1 MANRDSLACMAQST
15 SPALTTPAAT
25 LSATRL
31 ASLVD
36 GFDRSPA
43 YAGLADALRELIGD
57 GRIGYGTRLPSERDL
72 TDALGVSR
80 TTVTRAY
87 AVLRDSSYAEAR
99 QGAGTFTR
107 LPGGRTRA
115 LDRALWPSDVGN
127 GVIDLVCAAAT
138 APPGIS
144 ALYTDAAAEL
154 PAHLGGHGYFPA
166 GMPDL
171 QAAIAATYAARG
183 LPTAPEQII
192 VTPGALAATAVIGTA
207 LAGPRDRVLMESP
220 TYPNA
225 VQALRAGGGR
235 LATVPLDPGG
245 WDLETIGSALR
256 RHRPRLVHVMP
267 DFHNP
272 TGLVMSGDDRASYA
286 ALLARHD
293 AVAVV
298 DEAHHLLRLDQDP
311 LAEPERPFAGFSTNA
326 ICVGSASKSVWGGMR
341 LGWIRSPHP
350 LVDRLT
356 RARVGLD
363 LGAPVLEQLVLT
375 RLLTGEL
382 DAIVEIQRDRLREQR
397 DALAGALRERLP
409 DWTFRLPEGGMALW
423 CHLPAAGATALST
436 EAERHGVL
444 LAPGPSF
451 APEGGLDRYVRLP
464 YAIAA
469 DELVEAVDRIAD
481 AWAVV
486 RSGRGGV
493 PTPPSGNEPFLVA

>member
-1 MANRDSLACMAQST
+1 MAT
-15 SPALTTPAAT
+15 SPPATIA
-25 LSATRL
+25 AVRL

-57 GRIGYGTRLPSERDL
+57 GRIAYGTRLPSERDL

-87 AVLRDSSYAEAR
+87 ALLRETSYAEAR

-115 LDRALWPSDVGN
+115 LDRALWPRDVGS
-127 GVIDLVCAAAT
+127 GVIDLLCAAAT
-138 APPGIS
+138 APPGI
-144 ALYTDAAAEL
+144 AAAYAAAAAAL

-171 QAAIAATYAARG
+171 QAAIAATYDARG

-192 VTPGALAATAVIGTA
+192 VTPGALAATAVVGAA
-207 LAGPRDRVLMESP
+207 LSGARDKVLVESP

-225 VQALRAGGGR
+225 VQALRTGGGR
-235 LATVPLDPGG
+235 LVSIPLDPSG
-245 WDLETIGSALR
+245 WDLDAVAGVLAR
-256 RHRPRLVHVMP
+256 QRPRLVHVMP

-272 TGLVMSGDDRASYA
+272 TGLVMSEPDRAAYA
-286 ALLARHD
+286 RTLADHG

-298 DEAHHLLRLDQDP
+298 DEAHHLLRLDGDP
-311 LAEPERPFAGFSTNA
+311 VAGARRPFASYSTDA
-326 ICVGSASKSVWGGMR
+326 ICVGSASKSVWGGLR
-341 LGWIRSPHP
+341 LGWIRAPHA

-363 LGAPVLEQLVLT
+363 LGAPVLEQLVLA
-375 RLLTGEL
+375 RLLAGEMDALLTG
-382 DAIVEIQRDRLREQR
+382 QRDRLRTQR
-397 DALAGALRERLP
+397 DALRAALGERLP
-409 DWTFRLPEGGMALW
+409 DWTYRHPEGGMALW
-423 CHLPAAGATALST
+423 CRLPSGSATALSG
-436 EAERHGVL
+436 EAERRGVL

-451 APEGGLDRYVRLP
+451 APEGGLDRYVRLA

-469 DELVEAVDRIAD
+469 GQLVEAVGRIAE
-481 AWAVV
+481 AWAAVADEGP
-486 RSGRGGV
+486 RPRR
-493 PTPPSGNEPFLVA
+493 TPGADPVLVA

>member
-1 MANRDSLACMAQST
+1 MEQST
-15 SPALTTPAAT
+15 SLSAGRLAT
-25 LSATRL
+25 L
-31 ASLVD
+31 VE

-43 YAGLADALRELIGD
+43 YVGLADALRELIGD
-57 GRIGYGTRLPSERDL
+57 GRVGYGTRLPSERDL
-72 TDALGVSR
+72 TEAIGVSR

-87 AVLRDSSYAEAR
+87 ALLRESAYAEAR
-99 QGAGTFTR
+99 QGSGTFTR

-138 APPGIS
+138 APPGI
-144 ALYTDAAAEL
+144 AAVYAEAAADL

-171 QAAIAATYAARG
+171 QAAIAATYDARG

-192 VTPGALAATAVIGTA
+192 VTPGALAATAVVGRA
-207 LAGPRDRVLMESP
+207 LAGPRERVLIESP

-225 VQALRAGGGR
+225 VQALRTGGGR
-235 LATVPLDPGG
+235 LTTIALDPSG
-245 WDLETIGSALR
+245 WDLDAVAATLTR
-256 RHRPRLVHVMP
+256 QRPRLVHVMP

-272 TGLVMSGDDRASYA
+272 TGLVMSETDRERYA
-286 ALLARHD
+286 GLLARHD

-298 DEAHHLLRLDQDP
+298 DEAHHLLTLDED
-311 LAEPERPFAGFSTNA
+311 AATGTPFAVPAKDA
-326 ICVGSASKSVWGGMR
+326 ICVGSASKSIWGGLR
-341 LGWIRSPHP
+341 LGWIRAPHT

-363 LGAPVLEQLVLT
+363 LGVPVLEQLVLT
-375 RLLTGEL
+375 RLLTGDLEPVL
-382 DAIVEIQRDRLREQR
+382 RSQRARLREQR
-397 DALAGALRERLP
+397 DATAAALGEHLP
-409 DWTFRLPEGGMALW
+409 SWRFRLPAGGMALW
-423 CHLPAAGATALST
+423 CHLPVAGATALST

-469 DELVEAVDRIAD
+469 PQLVEAVRRIAD

-486 RSGRGGV
+486 TAGGSRSA
-493 PTPPSGNEPFLVA
+493 TASGSDPVLVA

>member
-1 MANRDSLACMAQST
+1 MEQST
-15 SPALTTPAAT
+15 S
-25 LSATRL
+25 LSAPRL
-31 ASLVD
+31 ASLVA

-72 TDALGVSR
+72 TEALGVSR

-99 QGAGTFTR
+99 QGSGTFTR
-107 LPGGRTRA
+107 LPGGRIRA

-138 APPGIS
+138 APPGI
-144 ALYTDAAAEL
+144 AAVYAEAAADL

-171 QAAIAATYAARG
+171 QAAIAATYDARG

-192 VTPGALAATAVIGTA
+192 VTPGALAATAVVGSA
-207 LAGPRDRVLMESP
+207 LAGPRDRVLVESP

-235 LATVPLDPGG
+235 IASIALDPYG
-245 WDLETIGSALR
+245 WDLDAVAATLA
-256 RHRPRLVHVMP
+256 RHRPRLVSAMP

-272 TGLVMSGDDRASYA
+272 TGLVMGEADRERYA
-286 ALLARHD
+286 RLLARTG
-293 AVAVV
+293 AIAIV
-298 DEAHHLLRLDQDP
+298 DEAHYLLSLDDDVV
-311 LAEPERPFAGFSTNA
+311 AGTPFAAHAPDA
-326 ICVGSASKSVWGGMR
+326 ICVGSASKSIWGGLR
-341 LGWIRSPHP
+341 LGWIRAPHAQ
-350 LVDRLT
+350 VDRLT

-363 LGAPVLEQLVLT
+363 LGVPVLEQLVLT
-375 RLLTGEL
+375 RLLTGDL
-382 DAIVEIQRDRLREQR
+382 DALVRGQRARLREQR
-397 DALAGALRERLP
+397 DAMTGALAARLP
-409 DWTFRLPEGGMALW
+409 DWEFRLPHGGMALW
-423 CHLPAAGATALST
+423 CHLPRAGATALST

-451 APEGGLDRYVRLP
+451 APEGGLDRYLRLP
-464 YAIAA
+464 YAAA
-469 DELVEAVDRIAD
+469 APELVEAVRRIAD

-486 RSGRGGV
+486 TSGRAGAAA
-493 PTPPSGNEPFLVA
+493 PPSGAEPVLVA